1 MSNNP
6 FASLPKFGR
15 GSFAIFLVAAVL
27 SAMLG
32 DQPVAHQLVLLP
44 GDVLSGRELW
54 TPITANFM
62 FPNNELIGLLGTGFA
77 QWFIGSQLE
86 AFWGTKKYVTL
97 VLSAGV
103 AGYVA
108 AVLVGALSTTA
119 AGIEVGGSV
128 PMDLAAITAFGFVF
142 ANRQLRLLAS
152 LPLSVKGFAL
162 LLVGL
167 SLVIPLLRGSPWPT
181 IVPLL
186 VAVAVAAA
194 AVTQPWRRLRD
205 SGKLRGPVKAK
216 KRHLKVVGPDSKLL
230 N

>member
-6 FASLPKFGR
+6 FGSLPKFRR
-15 GSFAIFLVAAVL
+15 GAFTIFLLAAIT

-32 DQPVAHQLVLLP
+32 DQPLAHQLVLRP
-44 GDVLSGRELW
+44 GDVLDGRELW
-54 TPITANFM
+54 TPLTANFM
-62 FPNNELIGLLGTGFA
+62 FPNNELFGLVGTGFF

-97 VLSAGV
+97 VLGAGV
-103 AGYVA
+103 AGYIA
-108 AVLVGALSTTA
+108 AVLVGALSSTA

-142 ANRQLRLLAS
+142 ANRHVRLLAS
-152 LPLSVKGFAL
+152 LPLSVKGFSL

-167 SLVIPLLRGSPWPT
+167 SLVIPLLRGSPWPAM
-181 IVPLL
+181 VPVA

-205 SGKLRGPVKAK
+205 SGKLKGPAKAK
-216 KRHLKVVGPDSKLL
+216 KRHLKVVKPDPKLL

>member
-6 FASLPKFGR
+6 FGSLPKFGR
-15 GSFAIFLVAAVL
+15 GAFVILLLAAVS

-32 DQPVAHQLVLLP
+32 DQPFAHQLVLLP
-44 GDVLSGRELW
+44 ADVLHGRELW
-54 TPITANFM
+54 TPLTANFM
-62 FPNNELIGLLGTGFA
+62 FPNNELFGLLGTGFT

-97 VLSAGV
+97 VLGAGI

-108 AVLVGALSTTA
+108 AVLVGALSSTA
-119 AGIEVGGSV
+119 AGTEVGGSV
-128 PMDLAAITAFGFVF
+128 AMDLAAITAFGFVF

-152 LPLSVKGFAL
+152 LPLSVKGFSM

-167 SLVIPLLRGSPWPT
+167 SLVIPLLRGSPWPSV
-181 IVPLL
+181 VPLL

-205 SGKLRGPVKAK
+205 SGKLEGRGKAK

>member
-6 FASLPKFGR
+6 FGSLPKFGR
-15 GSFAIFLVAAVL
+15 GSFAIFLVAAIL

-32 DQPVAHQLVLLP
+32 DRPVAHQLVLLP
-44 GDVLSGRELW
+44 GDVLAGKEFW
-54 TPITANFM
+54 TPLTANFM
-62 FPNNELIGLLGTGFA
+62 FPNNELFGLLGTGFA

-97 VLSAGV
+97 VLGAGV

-128 PMDLAAITAFGFVF
+128 AMDLAAITAFGFVF
-142 ANRQLRLLAS
+142 ANRQIRLLAA
-152 LPLSVKGFAL
+152 LPLGVKGFTL

-167 SLVIPLLRGSPWPT
+167 SLVLPLLRGSPWPV
-181 IVPLL
+181 IVPLV
-186 VAVAVAAA
+186 VAVAIAAA

-205 SGKLRGPVKAK
+205 SGKLRGSAKAK
-216 KRHLKVVGPDSKLL
+216 KRHLKVVRPDTKLL

>member
-15 GSFAIFLVAAVL
+15 GSFGIFLAAAVL

-32 DQPVAHQLVLLP
+32 DQPIAHQLVLLP
-44 GDVLSGRELW
+44 GDVLAGRELW
-54 TPITANFM
+54 TPLTANFM

-97 VLSAGV
+97 VLGAGV
-103 AGYVA
+103 AGYVG

-128 PMDLAAITAFGFVF
+128 AMDLAAITAFGFVF

-152 LPLSVKGFAL
+152 LPLGVKGFTL

-167 SLVIPLLRGSPWPT
+167 SLVIPLLRGSPWPV
-181 IVPLL
+181 IVPLV

-205 SGKLRGPVKAK
+205 SGKLGGSSRAK
-216 KRHLKVVGPDSKLL
+216 KRHLKVVRPDTKLL

>member
-6 FASLPKFGR
+6 FGSLPKFGR
-15 GSFAIFLVAAVL
+15 GSFAIFLAAAVL

-32 DQPVAHQLVLLP
+32 DQPVANQLALQP
-44 GDVLSGRELW
+44 SAVLSGDELW
-54 TPITANFM
+54 SPLTANFM
-62 FPNNELIGLLGTGFA
+62 FPNNELIGLLSTGFA

-97 VLSAGV
+97 VLGAGV

-108 AVLVGALSTTA
+108 SVVVGALSATA

-152 LPLSVKGFAL
+152 LPLSVKGFSA

-167 SLVIPLLRGSPWPT
+167 ALVLPLFRGSPWPVV
-181 IVPLL
+181 VPLA

-205 SGKLRGPVKAK
+205 SGKLRGSKKAK